1 MRRGFTMIELIFV
14 IVIIGIL
21 AAVAIPK
28 LTATRDD
35 AKVSQVVANLRTFI
49 EDVKNYYTANGE
61 DPAANPNAWTAV
73 TYDVVTKAIPAD
85 IAQAATTGGTAS
97 FNIGSNSGEQCFTV
111 TEGTRQVTIN
121 GNQVTQRILQIA
133 DGPDAGKTVCVTALQ
148 VAQKKG
154 LHVAG
159 KTDTVVFAGQGV
171 AF

>member
-61 DPAANPNAWTAV
+61 DSTANPNAWTAV
-73 TYDVVTKAIPAD
+73 TYDVVTKTIPSD
-85 IAQAATTGGTAS
+85 IAKAATTGGTAS

-111 TEGTRQVTIN
+111 QEDTKTVTIN
-121 GNQVTQRILQIA
+121 GNDVTQRIIKIT
-133 DGPDAGKTVCVTALQ
+133 DGPDASKTVCVTALQ
-148 VAQKKG
+148 VAKKKG
-154 LHVAG
+154 LHNPG
-159 KTDTVVFAGQGV
+159 QTDEVVFAGQGV